1 MFKFKWFL
9 PVVAVVQL
17 SYASDE
23 IDDQPQHNIEE
34 TPKLESYPIRP
45 KSLAPE
51 ADRYRIPPEQ
61 LKRLQDETEKFPRL
75 IIPLHDRSIDRTERR
90 VRNPSKR

>member
-34 TPKLESYPIRP
+34 IPKLESYPIRP
-45 KSLAPE
+45 KSLAPN
-51 ADRYRIPPEQ
+51 
-61 LKRLQDETEKFPRL
+61 KT
-75 IIPLHDRSIDRTERR
+75 
-90 VRNPSKR
+90 